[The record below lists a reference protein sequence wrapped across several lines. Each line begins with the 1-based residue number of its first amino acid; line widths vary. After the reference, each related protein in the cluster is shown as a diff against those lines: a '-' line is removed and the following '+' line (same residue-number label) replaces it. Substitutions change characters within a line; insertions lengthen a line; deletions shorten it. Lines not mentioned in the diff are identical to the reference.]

1 MTTSPRKEDARPPFL
16 DLLRLAFLNTKRH
29 KARAL
34 ANVTGITVAVAALI
48 FLLSFFRGTYEGI
61 MFAAVIDYAASH
73 FQIQSET
80 FDEEDPDS
88 WLGAKALF
96 SASDGDPRDEAQSVS
111 ARFLA
116 GRLVSPAYAG
126 DGARKAAVLLLG
138 VDFPREKETFRL
150 AERLKEGEFGSGA
163 VIGAKL
169 AKTLGLEVG
178 DEIRI
183 QARAADGAPNLD
195 YWTVTGI
202 YSAGYPPIDRGM
214 VFLPQQETQEFL
226 GAPGMI
232 NKVYVRAADTR
243 AGARASA
250 LARERLHGTGLSVRP
265 WQDFAKGLVE
275 DARGD
280 SFFYG
285 IFIAILLFLSLS
297 TVAGTMQ
304 VTVFERRREI
314 GMMRACGWLKREIAT
329 LFTAEAFAIGLAGAA
344 LGCIIGGLVSFL
356 LQAFPVGIAFEM
368 SALDFPEFSLQCR
381 LSAWDFPLAALAG
394 AATALLAGITPAR
407 RAARTSILS
416 ALSER

>member
-1 MTTSPRKEDARPPFL
+1 MTTSPGKEEARPPFL
-16 DLLRLAFLNTKRH
+16 DLLRLAVLNTKRH

-48 FLLSFFRGTYEGI
+48 FFLSFFRGTYEGI
-61 MFAAVIDYAASH
+61 MFAAVIDYATSH
-73 FQIQSET
+73 FQVQSES

-88 WLGAKALF
+88 WLGAKSLF
-96 SASDGDPRDEAQSVS
+96 DASEGDPRIEAASVK
-111 ARFLA
+111 ARYLT

-126 DGARKAAVLLLG
+126 DGARKAAVMLHG
-138 VDFPREKETFRL
+138 VDFAREKDAFRL

-169 AKTLGLEVG
+169 AKTLGIGVG
-178 DEIRI
+178 DEIRV

-214 VFLPQQETQEFL
+214 VLIPLEDAQEFL
-226 GAPGMI
+226 GASEKI
-232 NKVYVRAADTR
+232 NKVYVRAADRSAGTR
-243 AGARASA
+243 SAELAGE
-250 LARERLHGTGLSVRP
+250 LLKGTGLSVRP
-265 WQDFAKGLVE
+265 WEDFAKGLVE

-285 IFIAILLFLSLS
+285 IFIGILLLLSLS

-329 LFTAEAFAIGLAGAA
+329 LFTAEAFVIGIAGAA
-344 LGCIIGGLVSFL
+344 LGCLIGGLASFL
-356 LQAFPVGIAFEM
+356 LQIFPIDIAFEM
-368 SALDFPEFSLQCR
+368 SALDFPEFALQCR
-381 LSAWDFPLAALAG
+381 LSGWDFLIAALAG
-394 AATALLAGITPAR
+394 AVTALLAGISPAR

-416 ALSER
+416 AMSER